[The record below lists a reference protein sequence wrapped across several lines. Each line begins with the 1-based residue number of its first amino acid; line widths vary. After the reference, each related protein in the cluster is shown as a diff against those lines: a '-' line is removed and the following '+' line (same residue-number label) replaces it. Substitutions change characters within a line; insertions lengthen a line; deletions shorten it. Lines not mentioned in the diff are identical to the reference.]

1 MPKNTRKSGSRK
13 NRRTSQP
20 NVFVQSQ
27 APEDSFEDDDDE
39 LISESTASTP
49 SAPRIKAR
57 VERTTRRASVRS
69 EIYTRS
75 LPAELKKIG
84 ALAGAVV
91 IALAVLTFAL

>member
-13 NRRTSQP
+13 NRRVSRP

-27 APEDSFEDDDDE
+27 APEDSIDDGE
-39 LISESTASTP
+39 EEYSESTESTQ
-49 SAPRIKAR
+49 SAPRIRAR

-75 LPAELKKIG
+75 LSAELKKMG
-84 ALAGAVV
+84 ALSGAVA
-91 IALAVLTFAL
+91 IALVVLTFAL

>member
-1 MPKNTRKSGSRK
+1 MPKNIRKSGTRK

-20 NVFVQSQ
+20 NVFVQGQ
-27 APEDSFEDDDDE
+27 APEDSIDDGE
-39 LISESTASTP
+39 EEISKSTVSTQ
-49 SAPRIKAR
+49 SVPRVKAR

-75 LPAELKKIG
+75 LSAELKKMG

-91 IALAVLTFAL
+91 IALTVLTFAL

>member
-1 MPKNTRKSGSRK
+1 MPKNTRKSGTRK

-27 APEDSFEDDDDE
+27 APEDSVDDGEE
-39 LISESTASTP
+39 LTPESAVSTQ
-49 SAPRIKAR
+49 SATRVKAR
-57 VERTTRRASVRS
+57 VERGTRIASVRS

-75 LPAELKKIG
+75 LSAELRKMG

-91 IALAVLTFAL
+91 VALAVLTFAL